1 MRADAITSEE
11 CYKTACKTR
20 SWGPMAKE
28 EIIKT
33 LKEAADFVSRDG
45 ICLEFKGLNVF
56 LEHDCIELRPL
67 VSDRESLVFSYD
79 TIKEVYFCHK
89 TGSDRPC
96 GLSVCTVYGLFMI
109 VLEDWDGQA

>member
-1 MRADAITSEE
+1 MRTDMFTSEE
-11 CYKTACKTR
+11 CHKAACEKR
-20 SWGPMAKE
+20 RPEPMTKE

-45 ICLEFKGLNVF
+45 LCLEFKGLNVF
-56 LEHDCIELRPL
+56 LENDCIELRPL

-79 TIKEVYFCHK
+79 TMKEVYFCH
-89 TGSDRPC
+89 TIGSDRPC

>member
-1 MRADAITSEE
+1 MKTEAFTPEE
-11 CYKTACKTR
+11 SYKVTFKSKVR
-20 SWGPMAKE
+20 EPMAKE

-79 TIKEVYFCHK
+79 TIKEVYFRH
-89 TGSDRPC
+89 TIGSDRPC

-109 VLEDWDGQA
+109 VLEDIDGQV